1 VSAGEA
7 EIAAALRQN
16 VVDAGKDAYKSFSA
30 EKHRKVINRSISKN
44 FGIDE
49 ENQMHK
55 NL

>member
-30 EKHRKVINRSISKN
+30 ENRLKAINRSLSKN
-44 FGIDE
+44 FGLDV
-49 ENQMHK
+49 EN
-55 NL
+55 